1 MFTPA
6 NRIKNVQKSATRRLY
21 DAAPQG
27 SINLGLGEPDFL
39 TPDVVRNEAA
49 RVVKEERLGYTP
61 NAGLLALREKIAAYT
76 NDGLKQAVG
85 ADSVC
90 VTNGAEEAL
99 FAVMMTLL
107 NPDDEAAL
115 PDPGFSAYATIA
127 EISGARVVPFAMPA
141 AKGFQF
147 DRDNFSRAIT
157 DKTKLALIVSPS
169 NPTSR
174 VIAPDDLQFIAD
186 RLQGSDVYVIADEIY
201 RELYFTDERPASLAE
216 FYDKTI
222 IVSGMSKMMS
232 MTGWRLG
239 WAVGN
244 PEVIQYVTVMHQ
256 YISSCAS
263 SVSQRAA
270 LAAFTDEGR
279 AATRAMREELR
290 RRRDVMTLAIE
301 RELGLPYVAGEGG
314 FYIMLDVSPYGES
327 EDVAM
332 RLLEE
337 RVITVPGDAFG
348 QEGRGYLRLSF
359 SIEPSLIEEAIRRL
373 ARGLSKFSSIIRKA

>member
-1 MFTPA
+1 MFIPSE
-6 NRIKNVQKSATRRLY
+6 RIKNVQKSATRRLY

-27 SINLGLGEPDFL
+27 SINLGLGEPDFF
-39 TPDVVRNEAA
+39 TPDVVRNEAT
-49 RVVKEERLGYTP
+49 RIIKEERLGYTP
-61 NAGLLALREKIAAYT
+61 NAGLLALREKVAAYHS
-76 NDGLKQAVG
+76 DGLKRACG

-99 FAVMMTLL
+99 FAVMMAIL
-107 NPDDEAAL
+107 NPGDEAAL
-115 PDPGFSAYATIA
+115 PDPSFSAYATIA
-127 EISGARVVPFAMPA
+127 EIAGARVVPFAMPA

-147 DRDNFSRAIT
+147 DRASFDRAIT

-174 VIAPDDLQFIAD
+174 VIARDDLKFIAE

-201 RELYFTDERPASLAE
+201 RELYFDERPSSLSE

-222 IVSGMSKMMS
+222 IVSGLSKMMS

-239 WAVGN
+239 WAVGS

-263 SVSQRAA
+263 AVSQKAG

-279 AATRAMREELR
+279 EATKAMREELR
-290 RRRDVMTLAIE
+290 HRRDVMAQGIE
-301 RELGLPYVAGEGG
+301 RELGLPYISGEGG
-314 FYIMLDVSPYGES
+314 FYIMLDVSRYGES
-327 EDVAM
+327 EVVAM

-348 QEGRGYLRLSF
+348 AQGQGFLRLSF
-359 SIEPSLIEEAIRRL
+359 SIEPTLIEEAIRRI
-373 ARGLSKFSSIIRKA
+373 AKGLSNK

>member
-1 MFTPA
+1 MFIPA

-39 TPDVVRNEAA
+39 TPAVIRNEAA

-61 NAGLLALREKIAAYT
+61 NAGLSGLREKIAAFHSR
-76 NDGLKQAVG
+76 GLKQAIG

-90 VTNGAEEAL
+90 VTSGAEEAL
-99 FAVMMTLL
+99 FAVMMALL
-107 NPDDEAAL
+107 NPGDEAAL
-115 PDPGFSAYATIA
+115 PDPSFSAYATIA
-127 EISGARVVPFAMPA
+127 EISGAKVVPFAMPA

-147 DRDNFSRAIT
+147 DRENFSKAIT
-157 DKTKLALIVSPS
+157 DKTRLALIVSPS

-174 VIAPDDLQFIAD
+174 VIDSSDLQFIAD
-186 RLQGSDVYVIADEIY
+186 RLQGSDIYVIADEIY
-201 RELYFTDERPASLAE
+201 RELYFTNERPASLAE

-222 IVSGMSKMMS
+222 IVSGLSKMMS

-239 WAVGN
+239 WAVAP

-263 SVSQRAA
+263 SVSQKAA

-279 AATRAMREELR
+279 AATAAMREELR
-290 RRRDVMTLAIE
+290 HRREVMAQAIE
-301 RELGLPYVAGEGG
+301 RELALPYVTGEGG
-314 FYIMLDVSPYGES
+314 FYIMLDVSRYGEA

-332 RLLEE
+332 KLLEE

-348 QEGRGYLRLSF
+348 REGKGFLRLSF
-359 SIEPSLIEEAIRRL
+359 SIAPEQIEEAIRRI
-373 ARGLSKFSSIIRKA
+373 AKGLKKD

>member
-6 NRIKNVQKSATRRLY
+6 ERIKNVQKSATRRLY

-39 TPDVVRNEAA
+39 TPEVIRGEAR
-49 RVVKEERLGYTP
+49 RVIQEERLGYTP
-61 NAGLLALREKIAAYT
+61 NAGLPALRQKIAAYHS
-76 NDGLKQAVG
+76 DGAKQAMA

-99 FAVMMTLL
+99 FAVMMALL
-107 NPDDEAAL
+107 NPGDEAAL

-127 EISGARVVPFAMPA
+127 EIAGAKVVPFAMPA

-147 DRDNFSRAIT
+147 DRDNFDKAIT
-157 DKTKLALIVSPS
+157 AKTRLALIVSPS

-174 VIAPDDLQFIAD
+174 VIARDDLQFIAD
-186 RLQGSDVYVIADEIY
+186 RLRSSDVYVIADEIY
-201 RELYFTDERPASLAE
+201 RELYFDERPASLSE

-222 IVSGMSKMMS
+222 IVSGLSKMMS

-239 WAVGN
+239 WAVAN

-263 SVSQRAA
+263 AVSQKAG

-279 AATRAMREELR
+279 DATGAMRQELR
-290 RRRDVMTLAIE
+290 HRRDVMAQAIE
-301 RELGLPYVAGEGG
+301 RELGLPYISGEGG
-314 FYIMLDVSPYGES
+314 FYIMLDVSQFGAAE
-327 EDVAM
+327 EVAM

-337 RVITVPGDAFG
+337 KVITVPGDAFG
-348 QEGRGYLRLSF
+348 AEGRGYLRLSF
-359 SIEPSLIEEAIRRL
+359 SIEPALIEEAIKRI
-373 ARGLSKFSSIIRKA
+373 ARGLKQR

>member
-1 MFTPA
+1 MFKPA
-6 NRIKNVQKSATRRLY
+6 DRIKHVQKSATRRLY
-21 DAAPQG
+21 DAAPAG

-39 TPDVVRNEAA
+39 TPEVIRREAA

-61 NAGLLALREKIAAYT
+61 NAGLLALREQVARFHS
-76 NDGLKQAVG
+76 DGLKSAIG

-99 FAVMMTLL
+99 FAVMLSIL
-107 NPDDEAAL
+107 NPGDEAVL
-115 PDPGFSAYATIA
+115 PDPGFSAYTTIA
-127 EISGARVVPFAMPA
+127 EIAGAQVVHYVMPA

-147 DRDNFSRAIT
+147 DRREFEKSLT
-157 DKTKLALIVSPS
+157 DKTRLALIVSPS

-174 VIAPDDLQFIAD
+174 VISRADLQFIAD
-186 RLQGSDVYVIADEIY
+186 TLRGSEVYIIADEIY
-201 RELYFTDERPASLAE
+201 RELYFTDERPSSLAE

-239 WAVGN
+239 WAVGDA
-244 PEVIQYVTVMHQ
+244 EVIRYVTVMHQ

-263 SVSQRAA
+263 SVSQKAA

-279 AATRAMREELR
+279 KATKAMRDELKH
-290 RRRDVMTLAIE
+290 RRDVISAAIE

-314 FYIMLDVSPYGES
+314 FYVMLDISRYGEA
-327 EDVAM
+327 EAVAM

-337 RVITVPGDAFG
+337 GVITVPGDAFG
-348 QEGRGYLRLSF
+348 KEGRGYLRLSY
-359 SIEPSLIEEAIRRL
+359 SIEPTFIEEAIQRM
-373 ARGLSKFSSIIRKA
+373 AKGLQKFA

>member
-1 MFTPA
+1 MFIPA
-6 NRIKNVQKSATRRLY
+6 NRIKNVQKSATRRLF

-39 TPDVVRNEAA
+39 TPEVIRQEAT
-49 RVVKEERLGYTP
+49 RVIKEERLGYTP
-61 NAGLLALREKIAAYT
+61 NAGLLPLREKIAAYHSE
-76 NDGLKQAVG
+76 GLQQGFGVN
-85 ADSVC
+85 SVC

-99 FAVMMTLL
+99 FAVMMALL
-107 NPDDEAAL
+107 NPGDEAAL

-127 EISGARVVPFAMPA
+127 EIAGAKVMPYAMPA

-147 DRDNFSRAIT
+147 DRANFDKAIT
-157 DKTKLALIVSPS
+157 GKTRLALIVSPS

-174 VIAPDDLQFIAD
+174 VIARDDLQFIAD
-186 RLQGSDVYVIADEIY
+186 RLQGSDIYVIADEIY
-201 RELYFTDERPASLAE
+201 RDLYFDERPASLSE

-222 IVSGMSKMMS
+222 IISGMSKMMS

-263 SVSQRAA
+263 AVSQKAA

-279 AATRAMREELR
+279 AATKAMREELR
-290 RRRDVMTLAIE
+290 HRRDVMAQAIE
-301 RELGLPYVAGEGG
+301 RELKLPYVLGEGG
-314 FYIMLDVSPYGES
+314 FYIMLDVSQFGTA

-337 RVITVPGDAFG
+337 KVITVPGDAFG
-348 QEGRGYLRLSF
+348 AQGSGYLRLSF
-359 SIEPSLIEEAIRRL
+359 SIEPALIEEAIRRI
-373 ARGLSKFSSIIRKA
+373 AKGLNKAL

>member
-1 MFTPA
+1 MFIPSE
-6 NRIKNVQKSATRRLY
+6 RIKNVQKSATRRLY

-39 TPDVVRNEAA
+39 TPEIVRSEAS
-49 RVVKEERLGYTP
+49 RVIKEERLGYTP
-61 NAGLLALREKIAAYT
+61 NAGLPALREKIAAYHSE
-76 NDGLKQAVG
+76 GLKEAFR

-99 FAVMMTLL
+99 FAVMMALL
-107 NPDDEAAL
+107 NPGDEAAL
-115 PDPGFSAYATIA
+115 PDPSFSAYATIA
-127 EISGARVVPFAMPA
+127 EIAGARVVPFAMPA
-141 AKGFQF
+141 AQGFQF
-147 DRDNFSRAIT
+147 DRQSFDKAIS
-157 DKTKLALIVSPS
+157 DKTRLALIVSPS

-174 VIAPDDLQFIAD
+174 VIARDDLQFIAD
-186 RLQGSDVYVIADEIY
+186 RLRGSDVYVIADEIY
-201 RELYFTDERPASLAE
+201 RELYFDERPASLSE

-222 IVSGMSKMMS
+222 IVSGLSKMMS

-239 WAVGN
+239 WAVAN

-263 SVSQRAA
+263 AISQKAG

-279 AATRAMREELR
+279 AATKAMRDELR
-290 RRRDVMTLAIE
+290 NRRDVMAQAIE
-301 RELGLPYVAGEGG
+301 RELGLPYVSGEGG
-314 FYIMLDVSPYGES
+314 FYIMLDVSQFGAAE
-327 EDVAM
+327 EVAM

-348 QEGRGYLRLSF
+348 AQGSGYLRLSF
-359 SIEPSLIEEAIRRL
+359 SIEPALIEEAIGRI
-373 ARGLSKFSSIIRKA
+373 ARGLSKSQP

>member
-1 MFTPA
+1 MAFVPSD
-6 NRIKNVQKSATRRLY
+6 RIKNVQKSATRRLY

-39 TPDVVRNEAA
+39 TPEIIRNEAT
-49 RVVKEERLGYTP
+49 RVIKEERLGYTP
-61 NAGLLALREKIAAYT
+61 NAGLLALREKIATYHS
-76 NDGLKQAVG
+76 DGAKQKMA
-85 ADSVC
+85 ANSVC

-107 NPDDEAAL
+107 NPGDEAAL

-127 EISGARVVPFAMPA
+127 EIAGAKVVPFAMPA

-147 DRDNFSRAIT
+147 DRENFDKAIT
-157 DKTKLALIVSPS
+157 DKTRLALIVSPS

-174 VIAPDDLQFIAD
+174 VIAREDLQFIAD

-201 RELYFTDERPASLAE
+201 RDLYFDERPASLSE

-222 IVSGMSKMMS
+222 IISGMSKMMS

-244 PEVIQYVTVMHQ
+244 AEVIQYVTVMHQ

-263 SVSQRAA
+263 AVSQKAA

-279 AATRAMREELR
+279 AATKAMREELR
-290 RRRDVMTLAIE
+290 HRRDVIVQAIE
-301 RELGLPYVAGEGG
+301 HELALPYVSGEGG
-314 FYIMLDVSPYGES
+314 FYIMLDVSQFGAA

-337 RVITVPGDAFG
+337 KVITVPGDAFG
-348 QEGRGYLRLSF
+348 AQGRGYLRLSF
-359 SIEPSLIEEAIRRL
+359 SIEPTLIEEAIRRI
-373 ARGLSKFSSIIRKA
+373 AKGLNKGHF

>member
-1 MFTPA
+1 MFNPA

-39 TPDVVRNEAA
+39 TPEVVRNEAR
-49 RVVKEERLGYTP
+49 RVIKDERLGYTP
-61 NAGLLALREKIAAYT
+61 NAGLLALREKVAAYHSE
-76 NDGLKQAVG
+76 GLKQAYG

-99 FAVMMTLL
+99 FAVMMAIL
-107 NPDDEAAL
+107 NPGDEAAL
-115 PDPGFSAYATIA
+115 PDPSFSAYATIA
-127 EISGARVVPFAMPA
+127 EIASAKVVPFAMTA

-147 DRDNFSRAIT
+147 DRASFGKAIT

-174 VIAPDDLQFIAD
+174 VIARDDLEFIAN

-201 RELYFTDERPASLAE
+201 RELYFDERPSSLSE

-222 IVSGMSKMMS
+222 IVSGLSKMMS

-263 SVSQRAA
+263 AISQKAG

-279 AATRAMREELR
+279 EATKAMREELR
-290 RRRDVMTLAIE
+290 HRRDVMAQAIE
-301 RELGLPYVAGEGG
+301 RELGLPYISGEGG
-314 FYIMLDVSPYGES
+314 FYIMLDVSRYGES

-348 QEGRGYLRLSF
+348 AEGRGFLRLSF
-359 SIEPSLIEEAIRRL
+359 SIEPTLIEEAIRRI
-373 ARGLSKFSSIIRKA
+373 AKGLSKSS

>member
-1 MFTPA
+1 MPFAPA

-27 SINLGLGEPDFL
+27 SINLGLGEPDFF
-39 TPDVVRNEAA
+39 TPDVVRNEAR
-49 RVVKEERLGYTP
+49 RVIKEERLGYTP
-61 NAGLLALREKIAAYT
+61 NAGLPALREKVAAYHSE
-76 NDGLKQAVG
+76 GLKQAYG

-99 FAVMMTLL
+99 FAVMMAIL
-107 NPDDEAAL
+107 NPGDEAAL

-127 EISGARVVPFAMPA
+127 EIAGARVVPFALPA
-141 AKGFQF
+141 ARGFQF
-147 DRDNFSRAIT
+147 DRASFNKAIT
-157 DKTKLALIVSPS
+157 DKTRLALIVSPS

-174 VIAPDDLQFIAD
+174 VIARSDLEFIAE
-186 RLQGSDVYVIADEIY
+186 RLRGSDVYVIADEIY
-201 RELYFTDERPASLAE
+201 RELYFDERPSSLSE
-216 FYDKTI
+216 FYEKTI
-222 IVSGMSKMMS
+222 IVSGLSKMMS

-239 WAVGN
+239 WAVGS

-263 SVSQRAA
+263 AVSQKAG

-279 AATRAMREELR
+279 AATKAMREELR
-290 RRRDVMTLAIE
+290 HRRDVMSQAIE
-301 RELGLPYVAGEGG
+301 RELGLPYVSGEGG
-314 FYIMLDVSPYGES
+314 FYIMLDVSRYGES
-327 EDVAM
+327 EEVAM

-348 QEGRGYLRLSF
+348 AQGRGFLRLSF
-359 SIEPSLIEEAIRRL
+359 SIEPTLLEEAIRRL
-373 ARGLSKFSSIIRKA
+373 AKGLNKS

>member
-1 MFTPA
+1 MPFKPA

-39 TPDVVRNEAA
+39 TPEVVRNEAA
-49 RVVKEERLGYTP
+49 RVIKDERLGYTP
-61 NAGLLALREKIAAYT
+61 NAGLLALRERVAAYHSH
-76 NDGLKQAVG
+76 DLKRACG

-99 FAVMMTLL
+99 FAVMMAIL
-107 NPDDEAAL
+107 NPGDEAAL

-127 EISGARVVPFAMPA
+127 EIAGARVVPFALPA
-141 AKGFQF
+141 AQGFQF
-147 DRDNFSRAIT
+147 DRASFDKAIT
-157 DKTKLALIVSPS
+157 DKTRLALIVSPS

-174 VIAPDDLQFIAD
+174 VIARDDLEFIAR
-186 RLQGSDVYVIADEIY
+186 RLQGSDIYVIADEIY
-201 RELYFTDERPASLAE
+201 RELYFDERPSSLSE

-222 IVSGMSKMMS
+222 IVSGLSKMMS

-263 SVSQRAA
+263 AVSQKAA

-279 AATRAMREELR
+279 EATKAMREELR
-290 RRRDVMTLAIE
+290 HRRDVMAQAIE
-301 RELGLPYVAGEGG
+301 RELGLPYVSGEGG
-314 FYIMLDVSPYGES
+314 FYVMLDVSRYGES

-348 QEGRGYLRLSF
+348 VQGRGFLRLSF
-359 SIEPSLIEEAIRRL
+359 SIEPTLIEEAIRRI
-373 ARGLSKFSSIIRKA
+373 AKGLKKG

>member
-1 MFTPA
+1 
-6 NRIKNVQKSATRRLY
+6 
-21 DAAPQG
+21 
-27 SINLGLGEPDFL
+27 LGEPDFL

-61 NAGLLALREKIAAYT
+61 NAGLLPLREKIAAYT
-76 NDGLKQAVG
+76 SDGLKQAVG

-107 NPDDEAAL
+107 NPGDEAAL
-115 PDPGFSAYATIA
+115 PDPSFSAYATIA

-141 AKGFQF
+141 ANGFQF

-157 DKTKLALIVSPS
+157 DKTRLALIVSPS

-174 VIAPDDLQFIAD
+174 VIGRDDLEFIAD

-201 RELYFTDERPASLAE
+201 RELYFTDERPSSLAE

-239 WAVGN
+239 WAVSS

-263 SVSQRAA
+263 SVSQKAA

-279 AATRAMREELR
+279 AATEAMREELR
-290 RRRDVMTLAIE
+290 HRRDVMAQAIE
-301 RELGLPYVAGEGG
+301 RELGLPYVTGEGG
-314 FYIMLDVSPYGES
+314 FYIMLDVSRYGES

-337 RVITVPGDAFG
+337 KVITVPGDAFG
-348 QEGRGYLRLSF
+348 REGRGYLRLSF
-359 SIEPSLIEEAIRRL
+359 SIAPELIEEGIRRI
-373 ARGLSKFSSIIRKA
+373 AKGLKKS

>member
-1 MFTPA
+1 MFKPSD
-6 NRIKNVQKSATRRLY
+6 RIKNVQKSATRRLY

-27 SINLGLGEPDFL
+27 SINLGLGEPDFF
-39 TPDVVRNEAA
+39 TPDIIRKEAT
-49 RVVKEERLGYTP
+49 RVIKEERLGYTP
-61 NAGLLALREKIAAYT
+61 NAGLLALREKVAAYHSE
-76 NDGLKQAVG
+76 GLKQATG

-99 FAVMMTLL
+99 FAVMMAIL
-107 NPDDEAAL
+107 NPGDEAAL

-127 EISGARVVPFAMPA
+127 EISGAKVVPFAMPA
-141 AKGFQF
+141 TKGFQF
-147 DRDNFSRAIT
+147 DRTSFAQAIT

-174 VIAPDDLQFIAD
+174 VIGRDDLQFIAE
-186 RLQGSDVYVIADEIY
+186 RLQGSGVYVIADEIY
-201 RELYFTDERPASLAE
+201 RELYFDERPSSLSE

-222 IVSGMSKMMS
+222 IVSGLSKMMS

-244 PEVIQYVTVMHQ
+244 TEVIQYVTVMHQ

-263 SVSQRAA
+263 SVSQKAA

-279 AATRAMREELR
+279 EATKAMRQELR
-290 RRRDVMTLAIE
+290 HRRDVMMTAIE
-301 RELGLPYVAGEGG
+301 RELSLPYVTGEGG
-314 FYIMLDVSPYGES
+314 FYIMLDVSQFGES

-348 QEGRGYLRLSF
+348 AEGRGFLRLSF
-359 SIEPSLIEEAIRRL
+359 SIAPDQIEEGIRRI
-373 ARGLSKFSSIIRKA
+373 ARGLNKS

>member
-1 MFTPA
+1 MFKPS
-6 NRIKNVQKSATRRLY
+6 NRIKHVQKSATRRLF

-39 TPDVVRNEAA
+39 TPDVVRAEAA
-49 RVVKEERLGYTP
+49 RIVKEERLGYTP
-61 NAGLLALREKIAAYT
+61 NAGLLALREKVAAYT
-76 NDGLKQAVG
+76 SNGLKQAIG

-99 FAVMMTLL
+99 FAVMMALL
-107 NPDDEAAL
+107 NPGDEAAL
-115 PDPGFSAYATIA
+115 PDPSFSAYATIA
-127 EISGARVVPFAMPA
+127 EIAGARVVPFAMPA

-147 DRDNFSRAIT
+147 DRDKFSKAIS
-157 DKTKLALIVSPS
+157 DKTRLALIVSPS

-174 VIAPDDLQFIAD
+174 VIGRDDLEFIAD
-186 RLQGSDVYVIADEIY
+186 RLRGSDVYVIADEIY
-201 RELYFTDERPASLAE
+201 RDLYFTDERPASLAE

-239 WAVGN
+239 WAVAS
-244 PEVIQYVTVMHQ
+244 PEVIHYVTVMHQ

-263 SVSQRAA
+263 SVSQKAA

-279 AATRAMREELR
+279 AATEAMRQELHR
-290 RRRDVMTLAIE
+290 RREVMAQAIE
-301 RELGLPYVAGEGG
+301 RELGLPYVTGEGG
-314 FYIMLDVSPYGES
+314 FYIMLDISEYGEA

-337 RVITVPGDAFG
+337 KVITVPGDAFG
-348 QEGRGYLRLSF
+348 AEGRGFLRLSF
-359 SIEPSLIEEAIRRL
+359 SIAPDQIEEGIRRI
-373 ARGLSKFSSIIRKA
+373 AKGFNKS

>member
-1 MFTPA
+1 MFIPA

-39 TPDVVRNEAA
+39 TPEVVRSEAS
-49 RVVKEERLGYTP
+49 RVIKEERLGYTP
-61 NAGLLALREKIAAYT
+61 NAGLPALREKIAAYHSDASKAT
-76 NDGLKQAVG
+76 FQ

-99 FAVMMTLL
+99 FAVMMALL
-107 NPDDEAAL
+107 NPGDEAAL

-127 EISGARVVPFAMPA
+127 EIAGAKVVPYAMPA

-147 DRDNFSRAIT
+147 DRQSFDEAISE
-157 DKTKLALIVSPS
+157 KTRLALIVSPS

-174 VIAPDDLQFIAD
+174 VIARDDLQFIAD
-186 RLQGSDVYVIADEIY
+186 RLQGSDIYVIADEIY
-201 RELYFTDERPASLAE
+201 RELYFDERPASLSE

-222 IVSGMSKMMS
+222 IVSGLSKMMS

-239 WAVGN
+239 WAVAN

-263 SVSQRAA
+263 AISQKAG

-279 AATRAMREELR
+279 AATKAMRDELR
-290 RRRDVMTLAIE
+290 HRRDVMAQAIE
-301 RELGLPYVAGEGG
+301 RQLGLPYVSGEGG
-314 FYIMLDVSPYGES
+314 FYIMLDVSQFGAA

-348 QEGRGYLRLSF
+348 AQGSGYLRLSF
-359 SIEPSLIEEAIRRL
+359 SIEPALIEEAIGRI
-373 ARGLSKFSSIIRKA
+373 ARGLGKSQP

>member
-6 NRIKNVQKSATRRLY
+6 ERIKNVQKSATRRLY

-39 TPDVVRNEAA
+39 TPEVIRGEAR
-49 RVVKEERLGYTP
+49 RVIQEERLGYTP
-61 NAGLLALREKIAAYT
+61 NAGLPALRQKIAAYHS
-76 NDGLKQAVG
+76 DGAKQAMA

-99 FAVMMTLL
+99 FAVMMALL
-107 NPDDEAAL
+107 NPGDEAAL

-127 EISGARVVPFAMPA
+127 EIAGAKVVPFAMPA

-147 DRDNFSRAIT
+147 DRDNFDKAIT
-157 DKTKLALIVSPS
+157 AKTRLALIVSPS

-174 VIAPDDLQFIAD
+174 VIARDDLQFIAD
-186 RLQGSDVYVIADEIY
+186 RLRSSDVYVIADEIY
-201 RELYFTDERPASLAE
+201 RELYFDERPASLSE

-222 IVSGMSKMMS
+222 IVSGLSKMMS

-239 WAVGN
+239 WAVAN

-263 SVSQRAA
+263 AVSQKAG

-279 AATRAMREELR
+279 DATGAMRQELR
-290 RRRDVMTLAIE
+290 HRRDVMAQAIE
-301 RELGLPYVAGEGG
+301 RELGLPYVSGEGG
-314 FYIMLDVSPYGES
+314 FYIMLDVSQFGAAE
-327 EDVAM
+327 EVAM

-337 RVITVPGDAFG
+337 KVITVPGDAFG
-348 QEGRGYLRLSF
+348 AEGRGYLRLSF
-359 SIEPSLIEEAIRRL
+359 SIEPALIEEAIKRI
-373 ARGLSKFSSIIRKA
+373 ARGLKQR